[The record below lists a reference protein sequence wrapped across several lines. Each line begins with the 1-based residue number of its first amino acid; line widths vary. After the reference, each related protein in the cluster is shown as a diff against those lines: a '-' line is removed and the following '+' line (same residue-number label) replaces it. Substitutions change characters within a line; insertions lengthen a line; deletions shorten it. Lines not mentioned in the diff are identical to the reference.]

1 MMISLELITQL
12 LSGSRISCI
21 KAANMCQYDP
31 TLLVFI
37 KTDITETTEAYLKIL
52 KFTLKFLINFVSNKS
67 FDV

>member
-21 KAANMCQYDP
+21 KAVNMCQYDP

-37 KTDITETTEAYLKIL
+37 KTDITTEAYLNNIRIYFEVFNQL
-52 KFTLKFLINFVSNKS
+52 RF
-67 FDV
+67 